1 MWIII
6 NYDLDWNVKHLNLIE
21 SFYKKAPFFNDYFS
35 DIENILTK
43 QYKSLEQLSCQLIYY
58 FRAKLSIYPQAIVK
72 SSAISKSDLSGL
84 DKILDILDNL
94 GAKEYITGSGPGSKR
109 YIDEGEFKKRNIELT
124 WQEYEHPKYNQ
135 LFGEFVPYLSV
146 LDLLFN
152 HGEEAKEVI

>member
-1 MWIII
+1 
-6 NYDLDWNVKHLNLIE
+6 
-21 SFYKKAPFFNDYFS
+21 
-35 DIENILTK
+35 
-43 QYKSLEQLSCQLIYY
+43 
-58 FRAKLSIYPQAIVK
+58 
-72 SSAISKSDLSGL
+72 
-84 DKILDILDNL
+84 L

-109 YIDEGEFKKRNIELT
+109 YIDESEFKKRNIELT